1 MYIACDWLSDYIN
14 HQQSPDT
21 LARIL
26 TNTGLEVEGQ
36 YTFTDRP
43 PCLES
48 LVVGHVLTAEAHPD
62 ADNLT
67 VTTVDTGAEEPSQ
80 IICGAPNVAAG
91 QKVVVAPV
99 GATIQHINGKQLTV
113 QKSKIRGV
121 RSYGMIVAEDEIGLS
136 YDHDGILVLEDEAR
150 PGQPFT
156 AYRQFPGQ
164 ETLEISLTPNRGD
177 AASHLGVARDLSAY
191 LDIPVQYPDTSAFS
205 IDHPGHPVDIRIADQ
220 HQCPRYTGA
229 VITDVTI
236 GSSPDWLQHRLKAV
250 GLQPINNLVDVTN
263 YVMMEWGHP
272 LHAFDYEQIN
282 GKALNIV
289 QAGKGAAFT
298 TLDGVQRELSGEE
311 LMIADEQQ
319 NLAMAG
325 IIGGQHSG
333 IKEDTSAIF
342 LESACFNS
350 TTIRKAAT
358 YHQLMT
364 DASFRFERGT
374 DPEITP
380 VVLRRAAL
388 LIQQV
393 AGGSI
398 SSEVMDAYPGQEA
411 PVQLWLSYSYLY
423 RLLGD
428 HIPADRVQRILVRLG
443 FTVDEATDNGLLV
456 TVPTFRTDV
465 TRPVDV
471 VEEVVRIY
479 SLDALGSESTPTVRL
494 AQQFDHSDEHLKQR
508 LSRYL
513 TAQGFYEMVTP
524 PFTSQETEAELL
536 NGAGPQP
543 VPVVNPL
550 NQAQDGLRTTPL
562 LNGLEAISYNLRRKQ
577 QNLRL
582 FELARTY
589 QQNGNST
596 AEQDVLSLLLT
607 GRYHEPTWY
616 QAAAEVDLYYL
627 KGIVHN
633 LLQASGVMNWE
644 ASEIQ
649 NAELSDGLLL
659 SVEGKQLASLGSVSP
674 GILKAYDIKQPVL
687 HARLDLEL
695 LRALYQGNAPFFRP
709 ISKFPQIE
717 RDIAVLVPADLSYQ
731 VVKDTIEAAGI
742 PELIDFRL
750 FDVYQ
755 GEHVP
760 EATKSLALRLTLQD
774 AEKTMEDE
782 RIDAVVDQLLSAL
795 QKGAKAQIRG

>member
-36 YTFTDRP
+36 YTFIDRP
-43 PCLES
+43 PHLES
-48 LVVGHVLTAEAHPD
+48 LIVGHVLTAEAHPD

-67 VTTVDTGAEEPSQ
+67 VTTVDTGGEAPSQ

-121 RSYGMIVAEDEIGLS
+121 RSYGMIVAEDEIGLGH
-136 YDHDGILVLEDEAR
+136 DHEGILVLEDEAR
-150 PGQPFT
+150 AGQPFT
-156 AYRQFPGQ
+156 AYRQFPSQ

-191 LDIPVQYPDTSAFS
+191 LDIPVQHPDPTAFQVDQSAN
-205 IDHPGHPVDIRIADQ
+205 PVDIRIADQ

-229 VITDVTI
+229 VIANVTV
-236 GSSPDWLQHRLKAV
+236 GSSPHWLQHRLKAV
-250 GLQPINNLVDVTN
+250 GLQPVNNIVDVTN

-272 LHAFDYEQIN
+272 LHAFDYDQIS
-282 GKALNIV
+282 GRALNIV
-289 QAGKGAAFT
+289 RANEGTSFT

-333 IKEDTSAIF
+333 IGEGTSTIF
-342 LESACFNS
+342 LESACFNA

-358 YHQLMT
+358 HHQLMT

-398 SSEVMDAYPGQEA
+398 SSDVMDAYPGRTA
-411 PVQLWLSYSYLY
+411 PAQLQLSYSYLY

-428 HIPADRVQRILVRLG
+428 HIPADRVQRILLRLG
-443 FTVDEATDNGLLV
+443 FTIDEATEDGLLV

-479 SLDALGSESTPTVRL
+479 SLDALGSESTPAVRL
-494 AQQFDHSDEHLKQR
+494 AQQFDHTNEHLKQR

-513 TAQGFYEMVTP
+513 TAQGFYETVTP
-524 PFTSQETEAELL
+524 PFTSQETESELL
-536 NGAGPQP
+536 NGAGYQP

-589 QQNGNST
+589 QQNGDAT
-596 AEQDVLSLLLT
+596 AEHDVLSLFLT
-607 GRYHEPTWY
+607 GKYHEPTWY

-633 LLQASGVMNWE
+633 LLQASGVADWQTAE
-644 ASEIQ
+644 TR
-649 NAELSDGLLL
+649 NAELADGLML
-659 SVEGKQLASLGSVSP
+659 SAQGKEMASLGSVSP
-674 GILKAYDIKQPVL
+674 GILKAFDIRQPVL
-687 HARLDLEL
+687 HARLDLDFL
-695 LRALYQGNAPFFRP
+695 KALYQRSAPSFRP

-717 RDIAVLVPADLSYQ
+717 RDIAVLVPAEQSYQ
-731 VVKDTIEAAGI
+731 VVKDTIEATDI
-742 PELIDFRL
+742 PELTDFRL

-760 EATKSLALRLTLQD
+760 EGTKSLALRLTLQD
-774 AEKTMEDE
+774 PEKTMEDE

-795 QKGAKAQIRG
+795 QKGAEAQIRG